1 MVVDTVAGTANHPLM
16 VYQAMV
22 LAETKLVNH
31 TAQAAAIT
39 ET

>member
-1 MVVDTVAGTANHPLM
+1 MAGTVNHPLM